1 MLLGNSQ
8 FWGGLFWL
16 AIGGYVTYAGRDLGL
31 GTLHDPGS
39 GFALFWIG
47 LIMSGLALSIT
58 ATAITRGGE
67 SLASLWH
74 GTRWEKV
81 LIVTV
86 LLLVFGFLFER
97 LGFLICAIALLL
109 VLMLFI
115 DPVPVPTAI
124 AIAFISTFVVWAVLQ
139 EVLKIQMPAGIL
151 AGAPEDALRLVART
165 FINAIVSTVSFFFR

>member
-1 MLLGNSQ
+1 MLQNSQ

-16 AIGGYVTYAGRDLGL
+16 AIGAYVTYAGSDLGL

-47 LIMSGLALSIT
+47 IIMTGLSLAVTSVAVINGSET
-58 ATAITRGGE
+58 
-67 SLASLWH
+67 LASLWK

-81 LIVTV
+81 LIVTIM
-86 LLLVFGFLFER
+86 LLVFGFLFDR
-97 LGFLICAIALLL
+97 LGFLICAITLLL

-124 AIAFISTFVVWAVLQ
+124 TISILSTFIVWSVLQ

-151 AGAPEDALRLVART
+151 AGAPEDALRSVARF
-165 FINAIVSTVSFFFR
+165 FINSIVAVASFFFR